1 MITLLVAHFAAALLL
16 PRVARSTGPRV
27 FLIAA
32 IVPALTTVWAVW
44 HAPGILAGTPVLET
58 FQWAPALGFDIQLR
72 VDAFALLMIALVS
85 GIGTLIFCYSA
96 YYFSDNPGIGR
107 LAMLLLAFAGAMLG
121 LVLADNLLALY
132 LFWELTSVTSY
143 LLIGFE
149 DRTAAARA
157 AALRALLITAA
168 GGLAM
173 LGGFVLLGH
182 TAGTYVLSEILALRP
197 SDPAS
202 QVALLL
208 ILFGAFTKSAQVPF
222 HFWLP
227 GAMAAPTPVSAYLHS
242 ATMVK
247 AGVYLI
253 ARLAP
258 AFAEVPFWRPLVIGV
273 GLSTMIV
280 GGWRAMSQRDAKLLL
295 AHGTTSQLGLLV
307 VLFGAGYEKATLAGA
322 TVLLAHGA
330 FKAALFM
337 VVGIVDHKAGTRDI
351 TRLSGMHRPL
361 RTTFLVAVAAVA
373 SMAGLPPMLGFVAKE
388 GAFEALAGA
397 LGAPW
402 RALILTLMVTGSALT
417 FAYSVRFL
425 WGVFADKKPGELGP
439 EEAVT
444 TAKRPAW
451 PFVAPAALLAIVTL
465 VFGVLPGAISEI
477 VVAGARA
484 LDIRTPPYRL
494 ALWHGFNEAL
504 ALSAAAITLGLLL
517 WRMRLR
523 VSSLQTRYRFPVA
536 GARIHDAAVGYMVY
550 FADWLTGRMQSG
562 SLPMYLMII
571 LGTAVAVPGALLLSG
586 IAIPRGITPVDR
598 PMQLAV
604 ALIMA
609 AATLVAVRSARRM
622 VAVVAV
628 GFVGYGVA
636 FLFVIHGA
644 PDLALTQ
651 LLIETL
657 LLVLF
662 VLVLRHL
669 PPTFSAR
676 GDDIW
681 KLPRT
686 VVAVSVG
693 LFTATLALVA
703 AGARLDASLANEF
716 LTRAL
721 PEGDGRNV
729 VNVILVDF
737 RAFDTFGEIVVLTVA
752 ALGVLGLVRAAQR
765 DRERDLGAEHS
776 PALQYR
782 SSPILDGAVQAL
794 FHTVLMFSLV
804 LLVVGHD
811 RPGGGFIGGL
821 VGGAAFILVY
831 LAGGDVRVR
840 RAEPLYPEALLGA
853 GLTLAAG
860 TGAAA
865 WFVGRE
871 FLEAMTL
878 YRDLPL
884 IGTIKLSSVFLFDVG
899 VYLVVIGLVIALLRS
914 LGREEVRVS

>member
-1 MITLLVAHFAAALLL
+1 
-16 PRVARSTGPRV
+16 
-27 FLIAA
+27 
-32 IVPALTTVWAVW
+32 
-44 HAPGILAGTPVLET
+44 
-58 FQWAPALGFDIQLR
+58 
-72 VDAFALLMIALVS
+72 
-85 GIGTLIFCYSA
+85 
-96 YYFSDNPGIGR
+96 
-107 LAMLLLAFAGAMLG
+107 MLG

-132 LFWELTSVTSY
+132 LFWELTSITSY
-143 LLIGFE
+143 LLIGFD
-149 DRTAAARA
+149 DRAAAARA

-173 LGGFVLLGH
+173 LGGFVLLGQA
-182 TAGTYVLSEILALRP
+182 AGTYVLSEILANP
-197 SDPAS
+197 PAGAAVE
-202 QVALLL
+202 VALLL

-227 GAMAAPTPVSAYLHS
+227 GAMAAPTPISAYLHS

-247 AGVYLI
+247 AGIYLI

-258 AFAEVPFWRPLVIGV
+258 VFAILPFWRPLVIGV
-273 GLSTMIV
+273 GVATMLI
-280 GGWRAMSQRDAKLLL
+280 GGWRALAQRDAKLLL

-307 VLFGAGYEKATLAGA
+307 VLFGAGYEKATLAGVA
-322 TVLLAHGA
+322 VLLAHGA

-351 TRLSGMHRPL
+351 TRLSGLHRPL
-361 RTTFLVAVAAVA
+361 RPTFVVALVSVA

-388 GAFEALAGA
+388 GAFEALGGA
-397 LGAPW
+397 LPDAT
-402 RALILTLMVTGSALT
+402 RALVLGLLVAGSALT
-417 FAYSVRFL
+417 FAYSARFL
-425 WGVFADKKPGELGP
+425 WGVFADKKAGRDRP
-439 EEAVT
+439 EGAVT
-444 TAKRPAW
+444 KAKHPAW
-451 PFVAPAALLAIVTL
+451 AFVGPAALLAVVTL
-465 VFGVLPGAISEI
+465 AFGLLPGLVSEA

-484 LDIRTPPYRL
+484 LDGRTPPYRL
-494 ALWHGFNEAL
+494 ALWHGFNQAL
-504 ALSAAAITLGLLL
+504 ALSAAAVTLGYLL
-517 WRMRLR
+517 WRARRR
-523 VSSLQTRYRFPVA
+523 VGALQQRYRFPIA
-536 GARIHDAAVGYMVY
+536 GARIHDAGVGYLIY
-550 FADWLTGRMQSG
+550 FADWITGRLQSG
-562 SLPMYLMII
+562 SLPVYLMII
-571 LGTAVAVPGALLLSG
+571 LGTAVAVPGAILLSTTTFPTGLLL
-586 IAIPRGITPVDR
+586 VDR

-604 ALIMA
+604 AFIMI
-609 AATLVAVRSARRM
+609 AATVVAVRSARRM

-669 PPTFSAR
+669 PSTFPTQ
-676 GDDIW
+676 GGDIW
-681 KLPRT
+681 RLPRT
-686 VVAVSVG
+686 VLAVRSASSP
-693 LFTATLALVA
+693 ATLALVA
-703 AGARLDASLANEF
+703 ASARLDASLSNEL

-752 ALGVLGLVRAAQR
+752 ALGVIGLVRAAQR
-765 DRERDLGAEHS
+765 DREGTWI
-776 PALQYR
+776 R
-782 SSPILDGAVQAL
+782 STARRSSIRPSPILDGAVLAL

-831 LAGGDVRVR
+831 LAGGDPRVR

-853 GLTLAAG
+853 GMTLAAG
-860 TGAAA
+860 HRRRRLAG
-865 WFVGRE
+865 GGD

-878 YRDLPL
+878 YYDLPI

-899 VYLVVIGLVIALLRS
+899 VYLVVVGLVIALLRS

>member
-1 MITLLVAHFAAALLL
+1 VIALLVAHFAAAMLL
-16 PRVARSTGPRV
+16 PSLARRIGERV
-27 FLIAA
+27 FLVAA
-32 IVPALTTVWAVW
+32 IVPALTTAWAVW
-44 HAPGILAGTPVLET
+44 QAPGILAGTAVLES
-58 FQWAPALGFDIQLR
+58 FAWAPALGFDIQLR
-72 VDAFALLMIALVS
+72 IDGFALLMIALVS
-85 GIGTLIFCYSA
+85 GIGTLIFIYSA
-96 YYFSDNPGIGR
+96 FYFHHQHVGP
-107 LAMLLLAFAGAMLG
+107 LASQLLAFAGAMLG
-121 LVLADNLLALY
+121 LVVTDNLLALY
-132 LFWELTSVTSY
+132 LFWELTSITSY
-143 LLIGFE
+143 LLIGF
-149 DRTAAARA
+149 DDTNAAARA
-157 AALRALLITAA
+157 AALRALVVTAA

-173 LGGFVLLGH
+173 LGGFVLLGQA
-182 TAGTYVLSEILALRP
+182 AGTYTLSAILAAP
-197 SDPAS
+197 PTGPDA

-258 AFAEVPFWRPLVIGV
+258 AFAVLPFWRPLLLGV
-273 GLSTMIV
+273 GLATMLI
-280 GGWRAMSQRDAKLLL
+280 GGWRALAQRDAKLLL

-307 VLFGAGYEKATLAGA
+307 VLFGAGYEKATLAGV

-361 RTTFLVAVAAVA
+361 RTTFLVAAVAIA

-397 LGAPW
+397 LPAEW
-402 RALILTLMVTGSALT
+402 RTLILLFMVTGSALT

-425 WGVFADKKPGELGP
+425 WGVFADKKPDELS
-439 EEAVT
+439 EEGAVT
-444 TAKRPAW
+444 KAKRPAW
-451 PFVAPAALLAIVTL
+451 AFLAPAALLALVT
-465 VFGVLPGAISEI
+465 VAFGVMPGALSGL

-484 LDIRTPPYRL
+484 LDARTPPYEL

-517 WRMRLR
+517 WRMRRPLN
-523 VSSLQTRYRFPVA
+523 SLQRRFRFPVA
-536 GARIHDAAVGYMVY
+536 AARVHDAGIGYLLH
-550 FADWLTGRMQSG
+550 FADWFTGRIQTG
-562 SLPMYLMII
+562 SLPMYLMVI
-571 LGTAVAVPGALLLSG
+571 LGTAIGLPGGILLATSSLPPG
-586 IAIPRGITPVDR
+586 IVLVDR
-598 PMQLAV
+598 PLQLAV
-604 ALIMA
+604 AFVMI
-609 AATLVAVRSARRM
+609 AATIIAVRAQRRM
-622 VAVVAV
+622 VAAVAV

-636 FLFVIHGA
+636 FLFVMQGA

-669 PPTFSAR
+669 PATFSP
-676 GDDIW
+676 GSGDIW
-681 KLPRT
+681 RLPRAAI
-686 VVAVSVG
+686 AVGVG
-693 LFTATLALVA
+693 VFTGSLALIA
-703 AGARLDASLANEF
+703 GGARLDSALSAELLA
-716 LTRAL
+716 RAL
-721 PEGDGRNV
+721 PDGDGRNV

-765 DRERDLGAEHS
+765 EREGQLPAEHS
-776 PALQYR
+776 HALQFR
-782 SSPILDGAVQAL
+782 PSTILDGAVQAL
-794 FHTVLMFSLV
+794 FHTVLMYSFV
-804 LLVVGHD
+804 LLTVGHD

-831 LAGGDVRVR
+831 LAGGDPRVR

-853 GLTLAAG
+853 GITLAAV
-860 TGAAA
+860 TGASA
-865 WFVGRE
+865 WIFGGQ

-884 IGTIKLSSVFLFDVG
+884 IGTVKISSVFLFDVG

-914 LGREEVRVS
+914 VGREEVRVS